1 MLERKNY
8 YFPIFE
14 YYLRK
19 YEMPD
24 ALKYLA
30 IVESGLNF
38 KAKSKVGALGL
49 WQFMPG
55 TGRDFRLQQTTHLD
69 QRQNPWLA
77 TEAACRFLKSLH
89 NTFGDW
95 ELALAAY
102 NCGPGNVMKA
112 MRKSGKRGFWEIYT
126 FLPQETRSYVPQ
138 FHAVV
143 YSMNYAREHNIHPDV
158 DSVLVSVPLDSFPI
172 NKTFDLKKLESIL
185 GMTPRSLHQFN
196 PEVRSTVFPGG
207 VLLVPGSHSYL
218 LASNLDLFIDSARVV
233 APPVVVKPEIETG
246 YAYIKKGSS
255 IKTFTK
261 KRGISSKEFCQLN
274 NLHGDKIK
282 KSGRYRLPSDILELN
297 NNALVSKLDS
307 GKVDSKTTG
316 KAIESKLASVNEKPK
331 SIKRPGKSK
340 TDLGQADSSGDELN
354 PKLAAAKNGSGTAIE
369 SETVMPEFHL
379 LGRGEGLFSVARKY
393 GTDLSR
399 IKELNPG
406 LGNFLTQGQK
416 VRLRSSNSEKAVP
429 SSRDSNLVASN
440 PVSTELKCLDE
451 PKTEISGLHPIHK
464 TRAKLYEVQKG
475 DTLYSITRKLGR
487 LTVKDL
493 IRLNKLKNKQIKP
506 GQQLIVG

>member
-1 MLERKNY
+1 LDN
-8 YFPIFE
+8 
-14 YYLRK
+14 
-19 YEMPD
+19 
-24 ALKYLA
+24 
-30 IVESGLNF
+30 
-38 KAKSKVGALGL
+38 
-49 WQFMPG
+49 
-55 TGRDFRLQQTTHLD
+55 LQ
-69 QRQNPWLA
+69 
-77 TEAACRFLKSLH
+77 
-89 NTFGDW
+89 
-95 ELALAAY
+95 
-102 NCGPGNVMKA
+102 
-112 MRKSGKRGFWEIYT
+112 
-126 FLPQETRSYVPQ
+126 
-138 FHAVV
+138 
-143 YSMNYAREHNIHPDV
+143 
-158 DSVLVSVPLDSFPI
+158 
-172 NKTFDLKKLESIL
+172 
-185 GMTPRSLHQFN
+185 
-196 PEVRSTVFPGG
+196 
-207 VLLVPGSHSYL
+207 
-218 LASNLDLFIDSARVV
+218 
-233 APPVVVKPEIETG
+233 
-246 YAYIKKGSS
+246 
-255 IKTFTK
+255 
-261 KRGISSKEFCQLN
+261 
-274 NLHGDKIK
+274 GDKIK
-282 KSGRYRLPSDILELN
+282 KSGPYRLPSDNAELN
-297 NNALVSKLDS
+297 NNALASKLDS
-307 GKVDSKTTG
+307 GKADSKTTD

-416 VRLRSSNSEKAVP
+416 VRLRSSNPEKAVP

-440 PVSTELKCLDE
+440 PVSTELKCPDE